1 MMGMGLSDWNQAKR
15 MMSELSEQKRCLQKI
30 LSSKDF
36 SGSKVYGSY
45 LAYLVEATESGKSL
59 KETTIA
65 LEFFGK
71 NADFN
76 PAEDTIV
83 RSHTYNLRKKL
94 ESYYHTDGKEDKFR
108 IRIPKGH
115 YEVAFEPHSERQSFK
130 RIATTLRSRNS
141 FYILAII
148 ALALLLVFVWLRL
161 RGVERNLQEY
171 QQIDKTDAIWG
182 EYLKSDLPV
191 LIAIGD
197 HFFFNE
203 HSGTYQN
210 LLALRDGKIN
220 SLEDLEAFKSEHP
233 DRHVG
238 PADEPYFPYHSI
250 WSLPPILTLFYSV
263 HQQPILRK
271 ASALSPQMLGE
282 YNMIFVGS
290 IKTLYILKHT
300 LAKSRF
306 RFEISPHKITYHPPG
321 TDSVQVFETSTHSTG
336 PNDDLVLAVK
346 LPGPAHNSIF
356 IIASYHSLGAPE
368 IARYLT
374 VPSMRFEL
382 ENMFRKKFGQVP
394 EYFEV
399 LFRVTGIDKTAYTT
413 EVLVYNSVPPD

>member
-1 MMGMGLSDWNQAKR
+1 MSSVSDETKY
-15 MMSELSEQKRCLQKI
+15 LDKI
-30 LSSKDF
+30 LNSKDF

-45 LAYLVEATESGKSL
+45 LAYLVEAKTSGKSL

-76 PAEDTIV
+76 PAHDTIV

-94 ESYYHTDGKEDKFR
+94 ENYYHTEGKEDKLR
-108 IRIPKGH
+108 LRIPKGH
-115 YEVAFEPHSERQSFK
+115 YEVAFEPHSEREASN
-130 RIATTLRSRNS
+130 RIVTALRSRNS
-141 FYILAII
+141 VYFFTITSLV
-148 ALALLLVFVWLRL
+148 LLLIFAWLRL
-161 RGVERNLQEY
+161 RAVESSLEEYRN
-171 QQIDKTDAIWG
+171 IDKTDEIWG
-182 EYLKSDLPV
+182 EYLDSDLPV
-191 LIAIGD
+191 LIAVGD

-203 HSGTYQN
+203 PSEIYQN
-210 LLALRDGKIN
+210 LLAMRDGKIN
-220 SLEDLEAFKSEHP
+220 SLEDMEAFKAKHP
-233 DRHVG
+233 NREIQ

-250 WSLPPILTLFYSV
+250 WSLPPILSLFYSV

-306 RFEISPHKITYHPPG
+306 RFAISPHKITYRPAG
-321 TDSVQVFETSTHSTG
+321 SDSAQVFETSAHSTG

-346 LPGPAHNSIF
+346 LRGPAQNSIF

-368 IARYLT
+368 IAKYLAEPQARLL
-374 VPSMRFEL
+374 VEDK
-382 ENMFRKKFGQVP
+382 FREKFGKVP
-394 EYFEV
+394 HYFEV
-399 LFRVTGIDKTAYTT
+399 LFRVTGIDKTAYNA
-413 EVLVYNSVPPD
+413 EMLIYEEIPEE